1 LCRKILSPSAS
12 AAADRGLNCG
22 RERRASRRDRESD
35 GPQAD
40 DSFLTNVVQKLG
52 ADFQPALRDRL
63 GETFLDSLYQLVQLL
78 TLFTATLLTSEIGLC
93 FGQPLSDLPYTSL
106 IARVS

>member
-1 LCRKILSPSAS
+1 VRPLHGGFALDIFHAAQAGTARLRRKILSPSAS

-52 ADFQPALRDRL
+52 ADFNRRCAIGSVRL
-63 GETFLDSLYQLVQLL
+63 FSIPSISSFNY
-78 TLFTATLLTSEIGLC
+78 
-93 FGQPLSDLPYTSL
+93 
-106 IARVS
+106 

>member
-1 LCRKILSPSAS
+1 VRPLHGGFALDIFSRGTSRNGSVLSPSAS

-78 TLFTATLLTSEIGLC
+78 TLFTAR
-93 FGQPLSDLPYTSL
+93 Y
-106 IARVS
+106 

>member
-22 RERRASRRDRESD
+22 GERRASRRDRESD

-40 DSFLTNVVQKLG
+40 DSFVTNVVQKLG

-78 TLFTATLLTSEIGLC
+78 TLFTAR
-93 FGQPLSDLPYTSL
+93 Y
-106 IARVS
+106 